1 MKFTRILGVAAALAA
16 ASVMAQEAA
25 TVTPAPEPAAAPVA
39 TLEADNTPATFGD
52 AAAGATK
59 AAACAA
65 CHGLDGNSADP
76 LYPKLAGQHENY
88 IARQLSLYKSGERQ
102 NAIMLG
108 FASTLTAQDMRDIGA
123 YFSSQKVVPGIADE
137 SPVTSGP
144 YQGRKFFQ
152 IGERLF
158 RAGNPAQGIPAC
170 QACHGPTGAGIPGPY
185 PSIGGQH
192 SAYTAT
198 QLTAFRDGAVWG
210 KDKNANA
217 VMSGVA
223 ANLSDEEIQG
233 LATYI
238 EGLHNLADAP
248 TAEALASAAAAPAP
262 APAPVPAP
270 VEGAPATDAAAPAA
284 EAPAAEAAAPAAEA
298 TEEAAPQG

>member
-25 TVTPAPEPAAAPVA
+25 TVTPAPETEAAPVA

-76 LYPKLAGQHENY
+76 QYPKLAGQHENY
-88 IARQLSLYKSGERQ
+88 IARQLAMYKSGERN

-108 FASTLTAQDMRDIGA
+108 FASTLSAQDMRDIGA
-123 YFSSQKVVPGIADE
+123 YFASQKVVPGIADE
-137 SPVTSGP
+137 SLVASGP
-144 YQGRKFFQ
+144 NQGRKFYQ
-152 IGERLF
+152 VGERLF
-158 RAGNPAQGIPAC
+158 RAGKPDQGIPAC
-170 QACHGPTGAGIPGPY
+170 QACHGPTGTGIPGPY

-198 QLTAFRDGAVWG
+198 QLTAFRSGAVWG

-217 VMSGVA
+217 VMAGVA

-248 TAEALASAAAAPAP
+248 SAEAVAEAAAAAPAP
-262 APAPVPAP
+262 AP
-270 VEGAPATDAAAPAA
+270 VEAAPAD
-284 EAPAAEAAAPAAEA
+284 AAPADGEAAPVAE
-298 TEEAAPQG
+298 TTEAAPQG

>member
-16 ASVMAQEAA
+16 ASVIAQEAA

-76 LYPKLAGQHENY
+76 QYPKLAGQHENY
-88 IARQLSLYKSGERQ
+88 IARQLSLYKSGGRQ

-108 FASTLTAQDMRDIGA
+108 FASTLSAQDMRDIGA
-123 YFSSQKVVPGIADE
+123 YFASQKVVPGIADD
-137 SPVTSGP
+137 SLVASGP
-144 YQGRKFFQ
+144 NQGRKFYQ
-152 IGERLF
+152 VGERLF
-158 RAGNPAQGIPAC
+158 RAGKPEQGIPAC

-198 QLTAFRDGAVWG
+198 QLTAFRGGAVWG
-210 KDKNANA
+210 ADKQANA

-248 TAEALASAAAAPAP
+248 TAEALSEAAAAPAP
-262 APAPVPAP
+262 AP
-270 VEGAPATDAAAPAA
+270 VEAAPADAAPAA
-284 EAPAAEAAAPAAEA
+284 DPAAPA
-298 TEEAAPQG
+298 TEDAPAPQG